1 MRSKLLIDKTAKAL
15 MGTENII
22 LSQFFSDCF
31 KKSLHYGTMFAV
43 LTTYFASTA
52 LHGLNFQLGAVLF
65 SLGFYTYTEHRL
77 LTFTSPTVLV
87 LALKNFG
94 FLLGVFALTFF
105 SWSWI

>member
-1 MRSKLLIDKTAKAL
+1 METEKHNSKPI
-15 MGTENII
+15 
-22 LSQFFSDCF
+22 FSDCF

-77 LTFTSPTVLV
+77 LTFNSPTETV
-87 LALKNFG
+87 LALN
-94 FLLGVFALTFF
+94 L
-105 SWSWI
+105 